1 MGWFDSESAEDKMYK
16 ALEGFEVHTSDV
28 TVNRKIRETEFF
40 QQVSINTFDGIRDLA
55 KHYKLNGFHGIV
67 GLRMT
72 PGFGLG
78 GANGVIIYGTA
89 VKFE

>member
-1 MGWFDSESAEDKMYK
+1 MGWLDSESAEDKMYN

-40 QQVSINTFDGIRDLA
+40 QTVAINTFDGIAQLA
-55 KHYKLNGFHGIV
+55 RHYKENGFNGIV
-67 GLRMT
+67 GLKMT
-72 PGFGLG
+72 QSSGLA
-78 GANGVIIYGTA
+78 GASGIIIYGTA